1 MSEDKH
7 SQDLSLDAIF
17 SRLRKEKE
25 GKRQD
30 VCVPFKFLDS
40 YTLEDR
46 NIFFGREKEIEE
58 IFRMLYSGKLI
69 LVYGRSGTGKSSIV
83 NCGLLSRIPRED
95 IFSINI
101 RCGRKAHGNFI
112 SGIKKFAS
120 HGTSNG
126 SSDAVE
132 ILEDIFFEQSKPI
145 TLILDQFEEIF
156 VLSNKNERQKLVA
169 DLSQILKSRL
179 KINIVL
185 VIREEFFANLTE
197 FEPDIPSLYDH
208 RIRIER
214 MSRSSA
220 LKVITEPCRV
230 CEVGIEDGL
239 PEKILDQLAI
249 QSEGLELTWLQ
260 ILMDKLYRVAVERDE
275 KKPVIKHEDLE
286 TLGRMGNVLS
296 DFLDEQL
303 QSMSN
308 GELGEAVLKTMISP
322 DGTKKQVS
330 LEEISESLKVI
341 GHPLGKKQ
349 INEILQYFVRVRI
362 ITDQDEE
369 GLLELRH
376 DAIAFRIFERMTALE
391 KELVEIRSFLDNSYT
406 TYQKRKV
413 LLTGS
418 DLKYIALY
426 ENRLILSDE
435 LKEFIRLSKREVQ
448 KSRTRRRSI
457 AIAAVGAL
465 VIILTGFTIWAFY
478 ERNKAIDQSNF
489 AEVQKNEALRA
500 NEETEKARTQALK
513 DRDRAEESE
522 AVAIEHQK
530 IAEEEG
536 EKALRAN
543 RATEA
548 ARQQALEERNRA
560 IENEKIAEDAR
571 IASDKAREETTRA
584 NNEASFY
591 LYLFNGKELANK
603 SLDMKQDRGLRARLA
618 LTAYELVGHAYRHFS
633 QDEMAL
639 QYDYEILQA
648 LQEAYLEF
656 EDDKLIDGEIWDMA
670 SGKEGIAY
678 SNTIGKLFISKL
690 DTRDQGK
697 RPELTT
703 TSEINLPGMSFVQS
717 VAFNDSGDQLAC
729 GMVDGNVVHVDLSA
743 SGSPVPTAL
752 YNHAQKRVWNLA
764 FVPGRDWIVSSA
776 ADRTFK
782 VWDLYQQRLIRELQL
797 DENIKEF
804 VVVNSG
810 LLVFPLSD
818 GRLMGWDPGSEQ
830 APETLFVRE
839 DNKPFQSIAYN
850 HEHDLLVASSL
861 GDIKIIPLHTL
872 LSQEMADNVLT
883 IENVGVTSQL
893 EFSPDNNWLV
903 SAGTNAIMLWDLRD
917 EANRTAENTK
927 PLVIENEQLIL
938 SLAFDQQSKFVLFGD
953 HRQMRFRPLS
963 IADIYSNLKLISGG
977 GSLSSHEWNYFIKGN
992 LERPDQE

>member
-17 SRLRKEKE
+17 SRLRKDKE
-25 GKRQD
+25 GKGKD
-30 VCVPFKFLDS
+30 ACVPFKFLDS
-40 YTLEDR
+40 YTVEDR
-46 NIFFGREKEIEE
+46 SIFFGREKEIEE

-112 SGIKKFAS
+112 SGIRKFS
-120 HGTSNG
+120 GNSSSNG
-126 SSDAVE
+126 SNDAVE
-132 ILEDIFFEQSKPI
+132 ILEDIFFEHSKPI
-145 TLILDQFEEIF
+145 TLIFDQFEEVF
-156 VLSNKNERQKLVA
+156 VLSNKKERQKLA
-169 DLSQILKSRL
+169 DDLSQIMKSRL

-197 FEPDIPSLYDH
+197 FEPDIPGLYDH

-239 PEKILDQLAI
+239 PEKVLDQLVG

-260 ILMDKLYRVAVERDE
+260 ILMDKLYRIAVSRDE
-275 KKPVIKHEDLE
+275 EKPLIKKEDLE
-286 TLGRMGNVLS
+286 ELGRMGNVLS

-303 QSMSN
+303 QLMSD

-322 DGTKKQVS
+322 DGTKKLVS
-330 LEEISESLKVI
+330 PEEISDSLKII

-349 INEILQYFVRVRI
+349 IKEILQYFIRVRI

-369 GLLELRH
+369 GFLELRH
-376 DAIAFRIFERMTALE
+376 DAIASRIFERMTALE
-391 KELVEIRSFLDNSYT
+391 KELVEIRAFLDNSYN

-426 ENRLILSDE
+426 ENRLLLSDE

-448 KSRTRRRSI
+448 KSRSRRRSI

-478 ERNKAIDQSNF
+478 ERARAIDQSNI
-489 AEVQKNEALRA
+489 ADEQKNEALRA
-500 NEETEKARTQALK
+500 NDEAERARYQAVIE
-513 DRDRAEESE
+513 RDRAEESE
-522 AVAIEHQK
+522 AVALEHQK
-530 IAEEEG
+530 TAEEES
-536 EKALRAN
+536 ENTIRAN
-543 RATEA
+543 RAAEA

-560 IENEKIAEDAR
+560 IENEKIAQDAR

-618 LTAYELVGHAYRHFS
+618 LAAYELVGYAYRHFS

-639 QYDYEILQA
+639 QYDIEILQA
-648 LQEAYLEF
+648 LQEAYMQF
-656 EDDKLIDGEIWDMA
+656 EDEKLIDGEIWDIA

-690 DTRDQGK
+690 ETRDQGK

-703 TSEINLPGMSFVQS
+703 SSEISLPTLSFVQS
-717 VAFNDSGDQLAC
+717 VAFNDSGDQLVC
-729 GMVDGNVVHVDLSA
+729 GMVDGNVVHMDLSA
-743 SGSPVPTAL
+743 SGPPVPKVL
-752 YNHAQKRVWNLA
+752 YNHAQRRVWNLA
-764 FVPGRDWIVSSA
+764 FVPGREWIVSSA

-782 VWDLYQQRLIRELQL
+782 VWDLNQQKLIRELQL
-797 DENIKEF
+797 DENVKDFI
-804 VVVNSG
+804 VVNQG

-818 GRLMGWDPGSEQ
+818 GRLMGWNPGSEL

-839 DNKPFQSIAYN
+839 DHKPFQSIAYN
-850 HEHDLLVASSL
+850 HEHDWLVTSSV
-861 GDIKIIPLHTL
+861 GDIKIILLHPLL
-872 LSQEMADNVLT
+872 GQEKTYKVLT
-883 IENVGVTSQL
+883 IENVGVNSQL
-893 EFSPDNNWLV
+893 EFSLDNNWLV
-903 SAGTNAIMLWDLRD
+903 SAGTNAIMLWDLSK
-917 EANRTAENTK
+917 EANRTVDGMK

-938 SLAFDQQSKFVLFGD
+938 SLAFDHESRFVLFGD
-953 HRQMRFRPLS
+953 YRQMRFRPLS
-963 IADIYSNLKLISGG
+963 IADIYSELGIISGG
-977 GSLSSHEWNYFIKGN
+977 ESLSEQEWNYFIQGN
-992 LERPDQE
+992 LERPD